1 VIQVARDADNVIS
14 HFFEKSGTRGD
25 PTVPGQLL
33 LRMLDLNR
41 AKLGGYLSRRTS
53 KIVLKV
59 FIGCFGF
66 GGVRI
71 DKTLRA
77 FLQSIHLAPPSWYS
91 NPLEYVLDSF
101 AGHCVR
107 RVTSLASKHRVL
119 PPRVVLRS
127 SLLVCATSRARSTID
142 RHHRPF
148 VIPFQ
153 FPAFHHC
160 SFDSDSSPRTLKPFV
175 FVQFSLNTYAVSLPS

>member
-1 VIQVARDADNVIS
+1 MIQVARDADNVIS

-101 AGHCVR
+101 AGHWYDANTDLIAYDKDLAIWLVR
-107 RVTSLASKHRVL
+107 AIIQLNDVLYRGVIQDPWAHEQARTSLM
-119 PPRVVLRS
+119 
-127 SLLVCATSRARSTID
+127 
-142 RHHRPF
+142 
-148 VIPFQ
+148 
-153 FPAFHHC
+153 C
-160 SFDSDSSPRTLKPFV
+160 SGDMTHGVSSPMT
-175 FVQFSLNTYAVSLPS
+175 